1 MKTIFK
7 SHRGIALLL
16 TVSITSLLVVSA
28 LEIHRSVRASLISTA
43 LTRDRFV
50 LAEIAES
57 GTHAAMAVLIKDKK
71 ESNTDSLQEDWADPE
86 TLKEILNEI
95 SFEEGELSVQIIDE
109 LGKIQI
115 NALVTPDNGQN
126 FNEPQRLLWER
137 LLNWMKSQ
145 HESFEDMDV
154 TEIINSIKDWLDSG
168 DDDAITGLS
177 GAESDYYETLDPPYT
192 ARNGPIRHLGELAR
206 IKGIT
211 PELLHGIDDFQGLS
225 QFVTVFGN
233 DPSGATGTSSF
244 DFGKININTAPMPVI
259 LSLLPSESEDVA
271 QAIIDYREARD
282 GEEYVNVLSKPRT
295 MVESVGLTDA
305 DIDYRLLASVSDIF
319 RIVATGNL
327 EQMKT
332 TVTAVARREQNPE
345 TGKWECRVLSWKV
358 E

>member
-1 MKTIFK
+1 MKTVFK
-7 SHRGIALLL
+7 SNRGIALLL
-16 TVSITSLLVVSA
+16 TVSITSLLVVAA
-28 LEIHRSVRASLISTA
+28 LELHRNVRASLISTA

-126 FNEPQRLLWER
+126 FNEPQRLIWER

-145 HESFEDMDV
+145 HESFENLDV
-154 TEIINSIKDWLDSG
+154 TAILNAIKDWLDSG
-168 DDDAITGLS
+168 DDDAITGVS
-177 GAESDYYETLDPPYT
+177 GAESDYYESLDPPYT
-192 ARNGPIRHLGELAR
+192 ARNGPIRHLGELLR
-206 IKGIT
+206 IKGVT
-211 PELLHGIDDFQGLS
+211 PELLYGIDDVLGLS
-225 QFVTVFGN
+225 QFVTVYGTDLFGAAG
-233 DPSGATGTSSF
+233 PSPLES
-244 DFGKININTAPMPVI
+244 GKININTAPMPVI

-282 GEEYVNVLSKPRT
+282 GEEYVHDLSSPKA
-295 MVESVGLTDA
+295 MVASVGLADA
-305 DIDYRLLASVSDIF
+305 DIELRLLASASDIF
-319 RIVATGNL
+319 QIVATGRM

-332 TVTAVARREQNPE
+332 AVTAVVKREQNPD

>member
-1 MKTIFK
+1 MKTVFK

-16 TVSITSLLVVSA
+16 TVSITSLLVVAA
-28 LEIHRSVRASLISTA
+28 LELHRNVRASLLSTA

-57 GTHAAMAVLIKDKK
+57 GVHAAMAVLIKDKK
-71 ESNTDSLQEDWADPE
+71 ESSTDSLQEDWADPE
-86 TLKEILNEI
+86 KLKEILNEV
-95 SFEEGELSVQIIDE
+95 SFEEGNLSVQIIDE

-115 NALVTPDNGQN
+115 NTLVTPDNGQN
-126 FNEPQRLLWER
+126 FNEPQRLIWER

-145 HESFEDMDV
+145 HESFEEMDV
-154 TEIINSIKDWLDSG
+154 TAIINSLKDWLDSG
-168 DDDAITGLS
+168 DDDTITGVS
-177 GAESDYYETLDPPYT
+177 GAESDYYEDLDPPYT

-211 PELLHGIDDFQGLS
+211 PELLYGFDDLQGLS

-233 DPSGATGTSSF
+233 APLGATGTSYS
-244 DFGKININTAPMPVI
+244 DSGKININTAPMPVI

-282 GEEYVNVLSKPRT
+282 GEEYTHDLSSPT
-295 MVESVGLTDA
+295 AMVASVGLADT
-305 DIDYRLLASVSDIF
+305 DIDFSLFASTSDIYQ
-319 RIVATGNL
+319 IVATGSL
-327 EQMKT
+327 ERMKT
-332 TVTAVARREQNPE
+332 TVTAVVRREQDPD
-345 TGKWECRVLSWKV
+345 TGKWVCRVLSWKA